1 MGRSLIDTSILI
13 DAEKRRLS
21 LDDYTSSDTDEEYY
35 LSVITVSELLH
46 GVHRAKDVSVR
57 NRRSAIVEELLDR
70 FPILNID
77 LKTAR
82 YHARIWA
89 DLESAGNMIGM
100 HDLWLAAT
108 CLAHSLTI
116 ITGNIREFR
125 RVSGIEVVRW
135 GDPLT

>member
-1 MGRSLIDTSILI
+1 
-13 DAEKRRLS
+13 
-21 LDDYTSSDTDEEYY
+21 
-35 LSVITVSELLH
+35 
-46 GVHRAKDVSVR
+46 
-57 NRRSAIVEELLDR
+57 
-70 FPILNID
+70 
-77 LKTAR
+77 
-82 YHARIWA
+82 
-89 DLESAGNMIGM
+89 MIGM